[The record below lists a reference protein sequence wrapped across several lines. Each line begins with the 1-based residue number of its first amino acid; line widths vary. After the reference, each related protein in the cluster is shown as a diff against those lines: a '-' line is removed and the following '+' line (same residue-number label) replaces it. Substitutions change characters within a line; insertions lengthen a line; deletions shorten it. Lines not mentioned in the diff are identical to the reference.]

1 MVGTPASLLPR
12 GLGLER
18 HLLNCLKEGPA
29 SCGGVAPRPH
39 SGVLS
44 KQGCVFS
51 CHFGSRD
58 GPLLYEEGRS
68 LAWGH
73 GCRLPPPLLPR
84 GPSSLLHLTASSA
97 GRLGLSPGPASQ
109 DAAVHF
115 LLLLLQL
122 PGSPRAAPA
131 LGSEAQPSGAR
142 SPRVTLPEPVIPTPQ
157 RWHSAG

>member
-1 MVGTPASLLPR
+1 MNLDVILRHLSVIPANILNLRQILMTFYSEDSLLNPASATLQPSALADQPR
-12 GLGLER
+12 SAAQA
-18 HLLNCLKEGPA
+18 HTPY
-29 SCGGVAPRPH
+29 P
-39 SGVLS
+39 
-44 KQGCVFS
+44 
-51 CHFGSRD
+51 
-58 GPLLYEEGRS
+58 S
-68 LAWGH
+68 LQPG
-73 GCRLPPPLLPR
+73 

-122 PGSPRAAPA
+122 PGSPRATTA